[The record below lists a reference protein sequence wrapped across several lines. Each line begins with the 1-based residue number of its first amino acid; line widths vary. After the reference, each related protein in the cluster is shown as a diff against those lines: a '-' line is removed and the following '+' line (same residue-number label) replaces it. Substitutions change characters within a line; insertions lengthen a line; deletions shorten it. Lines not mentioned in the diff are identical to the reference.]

1 MTVPK
6 STVAVGWHF
15 RPVEMPLE
23 RKHETTSSLRFACS
37 KREREEDHP
46 SSICL
51 DRVRSRE
58 HCLSEEGSSH
68 MRFLEQELLF
78 GYLENHV

>member
-1 MTVPK
+1 M
-6 STVAVGWHF
+6 
-15 RPVEMPLE
+15 
-23 RKHETTSSLRFACS
+23 KHSTSSLRFACS